1 MAVICLVLGTS
12 PVLDVVAL
20 EFFAL
25 HDLMNGARGAI
36 LAIIVEAT
44 SKLSLFTLAVARV
57 DVATSV
63 ATALVL
69 VDVGA

>member
-1 MAVICLVLGTS
+1 
-12 PVLDVVAL
+12 VAL
-20 EFFAL
+20 AFFAL